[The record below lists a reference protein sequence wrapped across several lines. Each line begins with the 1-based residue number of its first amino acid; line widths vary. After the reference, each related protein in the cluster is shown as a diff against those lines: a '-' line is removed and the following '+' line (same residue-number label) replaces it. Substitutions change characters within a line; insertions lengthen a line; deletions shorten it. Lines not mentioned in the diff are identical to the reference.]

1 VAFAPE
7 QTEARMFGSERKGS
21 TAPMWWGILLV
32 LAFTVAATINHNWSD
47 DAQASVSAQTKAAR

>member
-1 VAFAPE
+1 
-7 QTEARMFGSERKGS
+7 MFGSERKGS

-32 LAFTVAATINHNWSD
+32 LAFTVSAMINHNWSD